1 MRIARWFI
9 FGFPTLLILLVCVSF
24 WNETQLSQER
34 KNEMTLGLMGEPSSL
49 NPIQQADSASSEVAS
64 SLFNGLLKFSPDL
77 EIIRDLAQAWTLD
90 QTTTIFCRDAASAEK
105 MATLLESWRSEWAG
119 WTCKPQQTFER
130 GLNGPQMTHP
140 RRGVDE

>member
-24 WNETQLSQER
+24 WNETQLSQDR

-77 EIIRDLAQAWTLD
+77 EIVGDLAQTWSLD
-90 QTTTIFCRDAASAEK
+90 QTTTIFCRDTSTAEK
-105 MATLLESWRSEWAG
+105 VSSQLQAWSSEWPG
-119 WTCKPQQTFER
+119 WTLGAVNIDGR
-130 GLNGPQMTHP
+130 AVL
-140 RRGVDE
+140 